1 MQVKSFDFV
10 YSGKLDASYL
20 FELYQDDVYT
30 TLEVFESSLLELNN
44 ELKLAEELFSKC
56 DLRRIQFLYHKLS
69 PLLGYIGM
77 PKLQRQVQQFEEFC
91 KKSQSTAD
99 ISNQFVYINILIGEA
114 MVVVRQ
120 ELIRL
125 KKYINKRA

>member
-44 ELKLAEELFSKC
+44 ELKLAEELFIKC

>member
-1 MQVKSFDFV
+1 MQVKSLDFI

-20 FELYQDDVYT
+20 FELYQGDVYT

-44 ELKLAEELFSKC
+44 ELQLAETLFNKC
-56 DLRRIQFLYHKLS
+56 DLRRLQFLYHKLS
-69 PLLGYIGM
+69 PLLGYMGL
-77 PKLQRQVQQFEEFC
+77 PKLQKQVQQFEEFC
-91 KKSQSTAD
+91 KRSQSTAE
-99 ISNQFVYINILIGEA
+99 IASQFVYINILIADA

-125 KKYINKRA
+125 KKFINKRA

>member
-1 MQVKSFDFV
+1 MQVKTLDFV
-10 YSGKLDASYL
+10 YSGKLDSGYL
-20 FELYQDDVYT
+20 FELYQGDIYT
-30 TLEVFESSLLELNN
+30 TLEVFESSLLELSN
-44 ELKLAEELFSKC
+44 ELQVAEEFFKKG
-56 DLRRIQFLYHKLS
+56 DLRRLQFLYHKLS

-99 ISNQFVYINILIGEA
+99 ISNQFVYINILISEA